1 LIPFRAV
8 LKASRNDLPLSFGH
22 IMAEIINVNGN
33 LSPAASATVPVLD
46 HGFLYGDSVYETIRT
61 YRGEPFLLGRHLDRL
76 ANSCRMIRLTPP
88 GPAEIER
95 EVRRTI
101 ESGANE
107 ESYVRIMITR
117 GVGPIGYEHAL
128 CPKPGLFVIVLPLR
142 RVPPE
147 SYTAGIGA
155 TLGRRR
161 RNPRESLDPAIKS
174 CNLLNNVLA
183 HMEAEDA
190 GAKETILLNTRGF
203 VAEGTHTNV
212 FFVKANAVKT
222 PALACGLLSG
232 ITREVVIE
240 CARESGLPLEEGEF
254 TAGELEDADEIF
266 VTSTLQE
273 VLPVTRLDG
282 KPIGGGAPGPV
293 TRRLH
298 ELFRRRATP
307 TSTAGR

>member
-1 LIPFRAV
+1 
-8 LKASRNDLPLSFGH
+8 
-22 IMAEIINVNGN
+22 MAEIVNVNGR
-33 LSPAASATVPVLD
+33 LSPAESATVPVLD

-61 YRGEPFLLGRHLDRL
+61 YRGEPFLLGRHLERL

-88 GPAEIER
+88 EPGAIER

-107 ESYVRIMITR
+107 ESYIRIMITR

-147 SYTAGIGA
+147 SYSEGIGA

-212 FFVKANAVKT
+212 FFVKAGALKT

-232 ITREVVIE
+232 ITREVVLE
-240 CARESGLPLEEGEF
+240 CARESGVSVEEGEF
-254 TAGELEDADEIF
+254 PADALHAADELFI
-266 VTSTLQE
+266 TSTLQE
-273 VLPVTRLDG
+273 VLPVTRLNGKPVGDG
-282 KPIGGGAPGPV
+282 KPGPV

-298 ELFRRRATP
+298 ALFMRRTGSTP
-307 TSTAGR
+307 ASGR

>member
-1 LIPFRAV
+1 
-8 LKASRNDLPLSFGH
+8 
-22 IMAEIINVNGN
+22 MAEIINVNGT
-33 LSPAASATVPVLD
+33 LSPAESATVSVLD

-76 ANSCRMIRLTPP
+76 ANSCRMIRLAPP
-88 GPAEIER
+88 DPPDIER

-101 ESGANE
+101 DLGGND
-107 ESYVRIMITR
+107 ESYIRIMITR

-147 SYTAGIGA
+147 SYTEGISA

-212 FFVKANAVKT
+212 FFVKESALKT
-222 PALACGLLSG
+222 PALSCGLLSG
-232 ITREVVIE
+232 ITREVVLE
-240 CARESGLPLEEGEF
+240 CARESGVTVEEGEF
-254 TAGELEDADEIF
+254 TAEALAAADEIF

-273 VLPVTRLDG
+273 VLPVARLNG
-282 KPIGGGAPGPV
+282 KPVGGGKPGPV
-293 TRRLH
+293 TVRLH
-298 ELFRRRATP
+298 ELFRRRAG
-307 TSTAGR
+307 SVGAGGR